1 MTPDAASRYEMV
13 DSFMRLFGEAEIEP
27 PSTGSAKEK
36 MDYLISAYT
45 TRLRLKEPR
54 LSALPDELVPDALLI
69 ALRQAYQELC
79 SSPKPQENA

>member
-45 TRLRLKEPR
+45 TRLR
-54 LSALPDELVPDALLI
+54 
-69 ALRQAYQELC
+69 
-79 SSPKPQENA
+79 